1 MAMPRRDDAGIA
13 LGATVMAVLVISVL
27 LSLMLR
33 QTETLYSET
42 VYRAE
47 DDELLGA
54 TEAALDAYVSK
65 YMITSTYPAAYVD
78 QFERTR
84 QCADGT
90 TQVAAGSPNTCA
102 TWTYG
107 STSSDTD
114 WSPISELLTGVDDSI
129 EVAVEV
135 LAGSGGQYEVRVTGR
150 DGGGRKRTVSA
161 VVGGRPLTDFARFVL
176 NTGLD
181 LDEDQWEEEI
191 TGHLY
196 AGNGNINGGTG
207 GNPVTVT
214 KDFYAS
220 GNISNVTAASGA
232 QGYNSMGNSGYG
244 QFSDVFP
251 TPITAATLWA
261 GIENIKDVACDGTS
275 RGLCLDAAWW
285 QGVVADTDGP
295 SVPPGQTWTAGTSWQ
310 DWRAGLGFSELAP
323 DAIMLSIE
331 NGAFAI
337 SVYQYPQYLSPPELL
352 QDCLQAITEEYWFH
366 RAEPFWFW
374 LQWDKWMNDGGGDNP
389 PNQFGQYWLT
399 LNDVVDIDDF
409 TEGVIWS
416 EYPLIISHNL
426 RDENDDFVNSSL
438 TIAAGDESDP
448 VDVHIWT
455 DLQPH
460 NGKVLGIVASG
471 DIFVDRVGTEYNG
484 SDDFN
489 EFLGRDNR
497 TDLYPDRD
505 STHYSFPS
513 IPDAYDLTWGNAQ
526 RDDDDNWDEELEI
539 RAALLAMGDE
549 GIMIANK
556 CPTSN
561 YNRSS
566 SGGGDDDD
574 GEIEFTGSAATTV
587 DKFFLGGRDWAD
599 ADERE
604 FEYDST
610 LQGVQPPYFPLLG
623 GASLVSAW
631 AEQTVPA
638 WAR

>member
-1 MAMPRRDDAGIA
+1 MPRRDDAGIA

-65 YMITSTYPAAYVD
+65 YMITSTYPTAYVD

-90 TQVAAGSPNTCA
+90 QVIAGAANTCA
-102 TWTYG
+102 TWTYA
-107 STSSDTD
+107 STSSDAD

-176 NTGLD
+176 DGGLD
-181 LDEDQWEEEI
+181 LDEDYWEGDI

-196 AGNGNINGGTG
+196 AGGGNISGGTG
-207 GNPVTVT
+207 GDQVTVT
-214 KDFYAS
+214 KDFYAN
-220 GNISNVTAASGA
+220 GQITNVTAASGA
-232 QGYNSMGNSGYG
+232 QGYNSTGNSSYG

-261 GIENIKDVACDGTS
+261 GIENIEDVACDGTS
-275 RGLCLDAAWW
+275 RGLCLDATWW
-285 QGVVADTDGP
+285 QGVVADTSGP
-295 SVPPGQTWTAGTSWQ
+295 SVPAGQPSWSAGMSWQ
-310 DWRAGLGFSELAP
+310 SWRAALGFSDLEP
-323 DAIMLSIE
+323 DAIMLTIE
-331 NGAFAI
+331 DGAFAI
-337 SVYQYPQYLSPPELL
+337 SVYQYPLYPSTPQLL
-352 QDCLQAITEEYWFH
+352 DDCTQAITEEYWFH

-374 LQWDKWMNDGGGDNP
+374 LQWDKWMNNGGGDSP
-389 PNQFGQYWLT
+389 ANQFGQYWLT
-399 LNDVVDIDDF
+399 LDDAVDIDDF

-426 RDENDDFVNSSL
+426 SDENNDLVNSSL
-438 TIAAGDESDP
+438 TIAAGNQANP

-455 DLQPH
+455 DLQPRT
-460 NGKVLGIVASG
+460 GKVVGIVASG
-471 DIFVDRVGTEYNG
+471 DIFVDRVGIEYDG
-484 SDDFN
+484 SDFN
-489 EFLGRDNR
+489 EFLGMGTQDV
-497 TDLYPDRD
+497 LYPGRN
-505 STHYSFPS
+505 STHYSFTN
-513 IPDAYDLTWGNAQ
+513 IPAAYNATWGSAQ
-526 RDDDDNWDEELEI
+526 RDNDENWDEELEI
-539 RAALLAMGDE
+539 RAALLAMGAE
-549 GIMIANK
+549 GIKIANK
-556 CPTSN
+556 CPNSN

-574 GEIEFTGSAATTV
+574 GEVEFKGSAATLT
-587 DKFFLGGRDWAD
+587 DIFFFGGNDWID
-599 ADERE
+599 DGGDERE
-604 FEYDST
+604 YEYDST

-631 AEQTVPA
+631 SEQTVPA